1 MKKLILLICLMVFSA
16 NAQKN
21 KTLNI
26 SEKSHG
32 NGAVL
37 GLDLMGG
44 NNKGVTILPSPA
56 GDHILISVAG
66 TQREKR
72 QITFVDA
79 TGQPVLRMA
88 NRTENTFMVNVSDF
102 PKGLYFIEI
111 ASGSRS
117 YRKKWM
123 RQ

>member
-1 MKKLILLICLMVFSA
+1 MKKLTLLMCLLALSL

-21 KTLNI
+21 RTLNI
-26 SEKSHG
+26 AENSHG
-32 NGAVL
+32 NGAIL
-37 GLDLMGG
+37 GLDLMSG
-44 NNKGVTILPSPA
+44 NDKGVTILPSPT

-66 TQREKR
+66 TQRERR
-72 QITFVDA
+72 QIVFVDA
-79 TGQPVLRMA
+79 AGQPVLRMQ

-111 ASGSRS
+111 SSGNRS